1 MHVDEITQLT
11 RILQLSI
18 TPVAL
23 ISGVGLL
30 LLSMTNRLGR
40 VIDRSR
46 DTRALMR
53 SAESDDVAPTEEL
66 SLLLRRARLLLYA
79 IALVTSSMFL
89 AVLMVVALFAMHFFA
104 GSLYTII
111 LLLFGLCLTCLVAA
125 TACFLSDV
133 ILSIRWLRV
142 SLGHRMTQQPPSSR
156 LHDGP

>member
-1 MHVDEITQLT
+1 MHVEEITQLT

-46 DTRALMR
+46 DTHALMR
-53 SAESDDVAPTEEL
+53 SAGPGEIAPTTEL
-66 SLLLRRARLLLYA
+66 ELLLRRARLLLSA
-79 IALVTSSMFL
+79 IALVITSMFL

-104 GSLYTII
+104 SSLYTII
-111 LLLFGLCLTCLVAA
+111 LLLFGLCLACLVTA
-125 TACFLSDV
+125 TACFLGDV

-142 SLGHRMTQQPPSSR
+142 SLGHRITQSTPDPLQ
-156 LHDGP
+156 